1 MNFSMKKIAL
11 LFALLCSALITLSGC
26 DALQTP
32 KKFTNTDITGAPF
45 GKDFSLTDHT
55 GVKRTLA
62 DYRGKAIV
70 MFFGFTQC
78 PDVCPTTMVEM
89 GEVLKK
95 MGAQAERVQ
104 VLFITVD
111 PERDTQQ
118 MLSQYVP
125 AFDARFVGLT
135 GTLEEVAQV
144 ARDFK
149 VFYEKVPTANGKSY
163 TMDHFAGMYAF
174 DPQGR
179 LRLLLQKSSGIEAIA
194 ADLKTLLSAS

>member
-1 MNFSMKKIAL
+1 MPLKTLARLRVISWAAL
-11 LFALLCSALITLSGC
+11 LGAAMLLSAC
-26 DALQTP
+26 DAPP
-32 KKFTNTDITGAPF
+32 KFHNTDITGAPF

-62 DYRGKAIV
+62 DYRGKAVV

-95 MGAQAERVQ
+95 MGAQADRVQ

-125 AFDARFVGLT
+125 AFDPRFVGLT
-135 GTLEEVAQV
+135 GSLDDIAKVAK
-144 ARDFK
+144 DFN
-149 VFYEKVPTANGKSY
+149 VFYQKVPTANGKSY

-179 LRLLLQKSSGIEAIA
+179 LRLLLQKSSGVDAIA
-194 ADLKTLLSAS
+194 ADLKTLLKT